1 MVEMPS
7 KLRVLVVEDDEDTRF
22 LLGQHLR
29 LAGYESVAAPSAE
42 HAYTRLSSEPIDVVI
57 ADIGIPGETGLDL
70 LRWVRQQ
77 QLPCEVIILTG
88 NPSVNTAIQALRDGA
103 VDYLTKPVANAVLV
117 EALERIETRLRV
129 ARQRQEALTMLEA
142 GLRHFTGQRSNLPP
156 TAPLNRGAATDKL
169 YHIGPVVLDLDRF
182 VIEVNGQ
189 GIEAT
194 PSEIEILHY
203 LCRNPGRVI
212 TAQEMVQSIRGY
224 RVEPHQAPEIIR
236 PHISNLRRKLIAAE
250 AEADVVRTVRG
261 VGYMLKVPV
270 TKG

>member
-1 MVEMPS
+1 MPS
-7 KLRVLVVEDDEDTRF
+7 KLRVLVVEDDEDTRY

-29 LAGYESVAAPSAE
+29 LAGYESLSTASAE
-42 HAYTRLSSEPIDVVI
+42 HAYDRLSSEPIDVVI
-57 ADIGIPGETGLDL
+57 ADITIPGESGLDL

-77 QLPCEVIILTG
+77 QMPCEVIMLTG
-88 NPSVNTAIQALRDGA
+88 NPSVATAIQALREGA
-103 VDYLTKPVANAVLV
+103 VDYLTKPVSNTVLV
-117 EALERIETRLRV
+117 EALERIETRLRA

-142 GLRHFTGQRSNLPP
+142 GLRHFTGQRNLPP
-156 TAPLNRGAATDKL
+156 TAPLSQQARAADKL

-182 VIEVNGQ
+182 VIEVNAQ
-189 GIEAT
+189 VIEAT

-236 PHISNLRRKLIAAE
+236 PHISNLRRKLIAAD